1 MFDNVGYQFASL
13 EDLLMF
19 VEWVTSTFENPEDFE
34 AFLVDRMPFLS
45 ETEDHTAAIV
55 MIDGCDIM
63 DEYEDDQDVD
73 EIMETDVSF
82 WDIIKNEYHHKD
94 DNDSTIHGSNRLE
107 E

>member
-1 MFDNVGYQFASL
+1 MFENIGYQFSSM

-19 VEWVTSTFENPEDFE
+19 VEWMTSTFEDPDAFE
-34 AFLVDRMPFLS
+34 EYLLEKMPFLS
-45 ETEDHTAAIV
+45 DADDHSAAII

-63 DEYEDDQDVD
+63 DGEEYDVD

-82 WDIIKNEYHHKD
+82 WDIISSEYHHEET
-94 DNDSTIHGSNRLE
+94 NDSTIPGPNRLE